1 MENGTLHF
9 SAEEEEEADGLISSW
24 IIVVVDSFQN
34 LNSLFSS
41 T

>member
-9 SAEEEEEADGLISSW
+9 SAEEAADGLISSW
-24 IIVVVDSFQN
+24 IIVVVVVDSFQN